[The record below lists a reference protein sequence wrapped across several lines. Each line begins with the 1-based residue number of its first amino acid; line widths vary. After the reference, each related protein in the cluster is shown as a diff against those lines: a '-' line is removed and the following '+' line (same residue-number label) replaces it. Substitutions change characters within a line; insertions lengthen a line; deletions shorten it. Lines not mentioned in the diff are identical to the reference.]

1 MSSPRS
7 VPYRAPRMSPGGYG
21 ARPKPCWR
29 SRAPAWTQVLL
40 ADSRMAHSLAPFGG
54 RWSTG
59 AGRTHGPDK
68 RADASGL
75 DLSHRKA
82 EHVKVVLGRD
92 VEGRYRYWD
101 EIQLLHKA
109 LPEIDFSEVDPSVTL
124 LGHRLGAPIVITG
137 MTGGFPDA
145 VKINDNLARAAA
157 DVGIAMGVGSE
168 RAAVLKGQYPD
179 SYATVARHP
188 VPLKFANIGAPQ
200 IIPQGPDDRVVG
212 VDEVRAARELIH
224 ADVLAIHL
232 NFLQEMV
239 QPEGDRRARGC
250 LDRIGELAAQFP
262 VLVKETGAGI
272 SHAVAEEL
280 LARKVRAVDVR
291 EARAG
296 NTFCNAGLPSPV
308 WVLERVPLGLPVV
321 ASGGIRSGLDV
332 ARAVALGATAA
343 GTAGGVLKAASTG
356 YDETRGELELL
367 VHELKV
373 AMFLTGSRTLDDL
386 RRAPYLVTGETRQ
399 WIHR

>member
-1 MSSPRS
+1 M
-7 VPYRAPRMSPGGYG
+7 
-21 ARPKPCWR
+21 
-29 SRAPAWTQVLL
+29 
-40 ADSRMAHSLAPFGG
+40 ADSLAPFGG

-59 AGRTHGPDK
+59 AGRTHGRNDPG
-68 RADASGL
+68 DASGL

-92 VEGRYRYWD
+92 VEGRYRYWND
-101 EIQLLHKA
+101 IQLVHKA
-109 LPEIDFSEVDPSVTL
+109 LPEIDFADIDPSVEL
-124 LGHRLGAPIVITG
+124 LGHRLAAPIVITG

-145 VKINDNLARAAA
+145 VKINDNLARAAT
-157 DVGIAMGVGSE
+157 DVGVAMGVGSE
-168 RAAVLKGQYPD
+168 RAAVLKGQYPE
-179 SYATVARHP
+179 SYATVAQHK

-200 IIPQGPDDRVVG
+200 IIPQGPSDRVVG
-212 VDEVRAARELIH
+212 AEEVRAAMELIR

-250 LDRIGELAAQFP
+250 LAKIGELAAQFP

-272 SHAVAEEL
+272 SRDVAEGLRERGVR
-280 LARKVRAVDVR
+280 AFDVSGTGGTSFAAVEHYRAVDQGAER
-291 EARAG
+291 EARVG
-296 NTFCNAGLPSPV
+296 KTFWDWGIPSPV
-308 WVLERVPLGLPVV
+308 SVLELVPLGLPVV

-332 ARAVALGATAA
+332 ARAIALGATAA

-356 YDETRGELELL
+356 YEQTRQELELL

-386 RRAPYLVTGETRQ
+386 RNAPYLVTGESRQ
-399 WIHR
+399 WLHR

>member
-1 MSSPRS
+1 
-7 VPYRAPRMSPGGYG
+7 
-21 ARPKPCWR
+21 
-29 SRAPAWTQVLL
+29 
-40 ADSRMAHSLAPFGG
+40 MAGSLAPFGG

-59 AGRTHGPDK
+59 AGRTRGPGK
-68 RADASGL
+68 AADASGL

-92 VEGRYRYWD
+92 VEGRYRYWND
-101 EIQLLHKA
+101 VQLVHRA
-109 LPEIDFSEVDPSVTL
+109 LPELDFADIDPSVTL
-124 LGHRLGAPIVITG
+124 LGHRLAAPIVITG

-145 VKINDNLARAAA
+145 AKINDNLAHAAT
-157 DVGIAMGVGSE
+157 DVGVAMGVGSE
-168 RAAVLKGQYPD
+168 RAAVLKGQYPE
-179 SYATVARHP
+179 SYATVARHQ

-200 IIPQGPDDRVVG
+200 IIPQGPGDRVVG
-212 VDEVRAARELIH
+212 AEEVRAAMELIH

-250 LDRIGELAAQFP
+250 IERIGALAAEFP

-272 SHAVAEEL
+272 SREVAEEL
-280 LARKVRAVDVR
+280 IARKVRAFDVSGTGGTSFAAVEHYRAVEQGAER
-291 EARAG
+291 EARVG
-296 NTFCNAGLPSPV
+296 KTFWDWGIPSPV
-308 WVLERVPLGLPVV
+308 SVLELVPLGLPVV

-343 GTAGGVLKAASTG
+343 GTAGGVLRAASTG
-356 YDETRGELELL
+356 YEETRRELETL

-386 RRAPYLVTGETRQ
+386 RRAPYVVTGESRQ
-399 WIHR
+399 WLHR